1 MKSIASLCRV
11 GFRDCDEMPGKAG
24 RIDTSKTETLK
35 LQSKLMLERLKS
47 RARALKQETLAL
59 YFAFRDPRTPW
70 YARAFAA
77 LVVAYA
83 LSPIDLIPD
92 FVPVFGYLDDLIL
105 IPAGIA
111 LALKM
116 IPPQVMAEARVMAA
130 SHRAERRMG
139 FIGAGIIALIW
150 ILTIIIALAL
160 FARLLFREKI

>member
-1 MKSIASLCRV
+1 MRSIASPCRV
-11 GFRDCDEMPGKAG
+11 GFQDCDEMPRKAG
-24 RIDTSKTETLK
+24 RIDTTNLYLLK
-35 LQSKLMLERLKS
+35 LQSQSMLDRLKS

-70 YARAFAA
+70 YARAFVA

-92 FVPVFGYLDDLIL
+92 FVPVLGYVDDLIL
-105 IPAGIA
+105 VPAGIA
-111 LALKM
+111 LALKL
-116 IPPQVMAEARVMAA
+116 IPPQVMAEARVTAA
-130 SHRAERRMG
+130 SQRAERRVG

-160 FARLLFREKI
+160 FIRLLFREKI